1 MAPPEAVPQAPEAA
15 GDTAS
20 AVLEARS
27 VSKRFPGVVA
37 LDDVSFSLRA
47 GETHALVGE
56 NGAGKSTL
64 IKVLTGVYRPD
75 GGELR
80 MTGEPVRF
88 ARPFEAQQAGI
99 STIYQEV
106 NLVPLMSVARNI
118 FLGREPRNR
127 FKLIDFAR
135 MHRETS
141 ELLDGFGVRVDP
153 RRPLHTLGVGTQ
165 QMVALARAVSVN
177 ARVVI
182 MDEPTSSLE
191 PREVE
196 TLFRVIG
203 NLRDKG
209 IAVLYVSHRMD
220 ELYRICDRVTVLRD
234 GRHIHTGDL
243 ADLDRMQLVSMML
256 GRDLS
261 EVRRSGVTSFAA
273 EGHEAARTPVLT
285 ATGLSSRL
293 QLHDISLS
301 LHGGEVLGLGGLL
314 GSGRSETA
322 KALSGALPLDAGEL
336 TVDGT
341 TLKRLTPA
349 AAIRAGISLLP
360 EDRKAEGIV
369 PGLSVRENI
378 VLAAMPRLSRAGV
391 VSRARQDRIVDIFMK
406 RLRIKASSPEQKVG
420 ELSGGNQQ
428 KVLLARWLC
437 LEPKVLLLDEPTR
450 GIDVGAKAEVQ
461 SLIDDLAGEGLA
473 VLLISSDIEEL
484 IEGADRIVV
493 LRGGAV
499 AGELTGDDVAE
510 ARLLEVLADHA
521 PEPVG
526 PAPAAQE
533 DPDDPD
539 RRRPV
544 REERQAPEVRE
555 PACPAARPL
564 LVPALRRLR
573 RRRGGPALQ
582 RAVHRTLHDR
592 GQLPYPARP
601 GRPDRHRRPGHGPGH
616 RHRGRRP
623 LRRLDHGARRSLP
636 PALPR
641 LRARTR
647 AHRLPPGGRRRRSR
661 QRRPRLPRRAAAHRG
676 HARALR
682 RRPRTRPRHGRRPAQ
697 ADRQPRPAV
706 ARHRLLPR
714 HSARRLDRRS
724 PRRRRGVPGAAHH
737 LRPAGRR
744 RRRQPFR
751 RRARRA
757 PRQAGPHRRVRD
769 LRGARRARRHPRH
782 RPAHR
787 ERPVL
792 ARHPH
797 GTLRHHGGRRRR
809 HPLNGGSVRVLGTV
823 AGALLMQLLRA
834 TLVKHDLPDS
844 TAQIA
849 QAAII
854 IAAVYVARERRSR

>member
-1 MAPPEAVPQAPEAA
+1 MAPPEAVPQAPAEAA
-15 GDTAS
+15 VTAS

-37 LDDVSFSLRA
+37 LDDVSFTLRA

-80 MTGEPVRF
+80 MAGEPVRF

-127 FKLIDFAR
+127 VGLIDFTR

-153 RRPLHTLGVGTQ
+153 RRPLHTLGIGTQ

-177 ARVVI
+177 AQVVI

-203 NLRDKG
+203 NLRDQG

-234 GRHIHTGDL
+234 GRHIHTGEL

-261 EVRRSGVTSFAA
+261 EVRRSGVTNFAA

-285 ATGLSSRL
+285 ATGLTSRL
-293 QLHDISLS
+293 QLHDISVS
-301 LHGGEVLGLGGLL
+301 LYAGEVLGLGGLL

-322 KALSGALPLDAGEL
+322 KALSGALRLDAGEL
-336 TVDGT
+336 AVDGT
-341 TLKRLTPA
+341 PLKRLTPA

-391 VSRARQDRIVDIFMK
+391 VSRAKQDRIVDIFMK

-461 SLIDDLAGEGLA
+461 SLIDDLAREGLA

-499 AGELTGDDVAE
+499 AGELSGDDVAE
-510 ARLLEVLADHA
+510 DRLLEVLADHA
-521 PEPVG
+521 PQPADG
-526 PAPAAQE
+526 APAAQE
-533 DPDDPD
+533 D
-539 RRRPV
+539 
-544 REERQAPEVRE
+544 
-555 PACPAARPL
+555 
-564 LVPALRRLR
+564 
-573 RRRGGPALQ
+573 
-582 RAVHRTLHDR
+582 
-592 GQLPYPARP
+592 
-601 GRPDRHRRPGHGPGH
+601 
-616 RHRGRRP
+616 
-623 LRRLDHGARRSLP
+623 
-636 PALPR
+636 
-641 LRARTR
+641 
-647 AHRLPPGGRRRRSR
+647 SR
-661 QRRPRLPRRAAAHRG
+661 
-676 HARALR
+676 
-682 RRPRTRPRHGRRPAQ
+682 
-697 ADRQPRPAV
+697 
-706 ARHRLLPR
+706 
-714 HSARRLDRRS
+714 
-724 PRRRRGVPGAAHH
+724 
-737 LRPAGRR
+737 
-744 RRRQPFR
+744 
-751 RRARRA
+751 
-757 PRQAGPHRRVRD
+757 
-769 LRGARRARRHPRH
+769 
-782 RPAHR
+782 
-787 ERPVL
+787 
-792 ARHPH
+792 
-797 GTLRHHGGRRRR
+797 
-809 HPLNGGSVRVLGTV
+809 
-823 AGALLMQLLRA
+823 
-834 TLVKHDLPDS
+834 
-844 TAQIA
+844 
-849 QAAII
+849 
-854 IAAVYVARERRSR
+854 